1 MQFTY
6 TVLTATLQAP
16 SFFRSYQNSNHA
28 GKCTTCSIRKVVVS
42 VTQSIYANPNWLHRI
57 ISSVIVINICS
68 RVRKRMTL
76 PGRKHYP
83 LNLLKDKCPYGIY
96 LTNDI
101 FNTTQ
106 LLENLTWFPNLSNK
120 IPCILSTVSYD
131 SIVALLA
138 RHRS

>member
-16 SFFRSYQNSNHA
+16 SFFRSYQNSKKVKFNSSILRVSLLF
-28 GKCTTCSIRKVVVS
+28 CRIRIRKVVVS

-83 LNLLKDKCPYGIY
+83 LNLLKDHFSSLYFFAPWGTGSPAGVHLCRGPSC
-96 LTNDI
+96 
-101 FNTTQ
+101 
-106 LLENLTWFPNLSNK
+106 W
-120 IPCILSTVSYD
+120 V
-131 SIVALLA
+131 
-138 RHRS
+138 